1 MAKYVRKLID
11 DYCVIDLETTG
22 LSFEYSEII
31 EIGVVKVIDGK
42 IVEKFSTLIKPKY
55 EVDEYITE
63 LTGITNDMLIDA
75 PKFDEI
81 KNEFE
86 NFINGFV
93 IVGHNTKFDIGFL
106 EMSLSKKLEC
116 EYIDTLQ
123 FSRKLF
129 PDLKHHRLKDMVDLL
144 NLSNNNHRAIK
155 DCISTYELYEL
166 IKKKMKDENIKVS
179 DIFKIQKY
187 ENFGKTLVA
196 DTSLF
201 DEENM
206 LFNKHCCFTGTL
218 NEMTRR
224 EASQIVLNIG
234 GKVDNNITKKTN
246 YLIMGN
252 FDYIKTI
259 KEGASTKVLKAR
271 QLKKEGNDIEII
283 DENTFYKILD
293 IKTNNKKIVKHK
305 NNNSNTLTVDTNMAN
320 EITEYNRLIRFFD
333 ALNKLDENLSKY
345 SIFKSQTGKWFSF
358 KTNNKTIIK
367 ITYPTKDKKYIF
379 ELDGNTIEIDDVEKF
394 LNLNK
399 EKIYNLYKKLSTTST
414 DDMFGCCSYYIECS
428 DALKCVKDD
437 SFSKNC
443 YYRRNLENGRIF
455 YGKNKNIK

>member
-1 MAKYVRKLID
+1 MAKYVRKLIN

-93 IVGHNTKFDIGFL
+93 LVGHNTKFDIGFL

-155 DCISTYELYEL
+155 DCISTYELYEG
-166 IKKKMKDENIKVS
+166 I
-179 DIFKIQKY
+179 IQK
-187 ENFGKTLVA
+187 
-196 DTSLF
+196 
-201 DEENM
+201 
-206 LFNKHCCFTGTL
+206 
-218 NEMTRR
+218 R
-224 EASQIVLNIG
+224 
-234 GKVDNNITKKTN
+234 
-246 YLIMGN
+246 
-252 FDYIKTI
+252 
-259 KEGASTKVLKAR
+259 
-271 QLKKEGNDIEII
+271 
-283 DENTFYKILD
+283 
-293 IKTNNKKIVKHK
+293 
-305 NNNSNTLTVDTNMAN
+305 
-320 EITEYNRLIRFFD
+320 
-333 ALNKLDENLSKY
+333 
-345 SIFKSQTGKWFSF
+345 
-358 KTNNKTIIK
+358 
-367 ITYPTKDKKYIF
+367 
-379 ELDGNTIEIDDVEKF
+379 
-394 LNLNK
+394 
-399 EKIYNLYKKLSTTST
+399 
-414 DDMFGCCSYYIECS
+414 
-428 DALKCVKDD
+428 
-437 SFSKNC
+437 
-443 YYRRNLENGRIF
+443 
-455 YGKNKNIK
+455 